1 MQKFLERL
9 NNLKRMPRSGWLFC
23 GVPLSEVEDVAQHSF
38 EVSAI
43 TLLLIDELE
52 SSGVKL
58 NPERALSMA
67 ILHDWAEA
75 SVTDFPYIALKY
87 LGSRDLKD
95 RMEQRAL
102 EDNLRKMTS
111 GGKYLKLWQEY
122 SEGRTSEAKL
132 VHAADYISMLV
143 QAIKYKERGN
153 NSRELHELWQ
163 AVHEDLKNYM
173 AEFKSVKDLVKEFDK
188 RYSAISS

>member
-1 MQKFLERL
+1 VEEFLERL
-9 NNLKRMPRSGWLFC
+9 NILKRMPRAGWLFC
-23 GVPLSEVEDVAQHSF
+23 DVSLSEVEDVAQHSF

-52 SSGVKL
+52 RSGVKL

-75 SVTDFPYIALKY
+75 SVTDFPYTAVKY
-87 LGSRDLKD
+87 LGSRDLKE

-102 EDNLRKMTS
+102 EDNLRNMPSSK
-111 GGKYLKLWQEY
+111 KYLGLWQEY
-122 SEGRTSEAKL
+122 SERRTPEAKL
-132 VHAADYISMLV
+132 VGAADYISMLV

-153 NSRELHELWQ
+153 NSKELRELWQ
-163 AVHEDLKNYM
+163 AVHEDLKPYV
-173 AEFKSVKDLVKEFDK
+173 AEFKPVKDLVKEFDK
-188 RYSAISS
+188 RYSAIST